1 MERTGHCSHNCYA
14 RTTTNGTELPQAPW
28 MVSAGNKRQRKRE
41 EPTPT
46 TKIPKISAAEAM
58 DTEPT
63 IQDPI
68 WEEEDF

>member
-1 MERTGHCSHNCYA
+1 
-14 RTTTNGTELPQAPW
+14 